1 MVMSRRLKL
10 ILGGVVLWYVCSLAF
25 WAFRPMTDHVQ
36 TTVDQTRTPP
46 AATVVNVKCH
56 SPLQL
61 SARDSSPL
69 PELKPQPDGKP
80 ALAFTRT
87 PCAQPHGDAHVLF
100 FIDTAAFL
108 AGLGA
113 IVWFAKRAHRHN
125 THDALAKVSVAVP

>member
-1 MVMSRRLKL
+1 MSRRLKL

-36 TTVDQTRTPP
+36 TTLDQTRTPP
-46 AATVVNVKCH
+46 AATVVKVKCH
-56 SPLQL
+56 TPFES

-69 PELKPQPDGKP
+69 PALKEQPAGQP
-80 ALAFTRT
+80 ALAFVRT

-100 FIDTAAFL
+100 FVDTAAFL

-113 IVWFAKRAHRHN
+113 IVWFAKRAHHHN
-125 THDALAKVSVAVP
+125 TIDALPCAPLAVP